1 MMHRTV
7 LIPSLEDTTV
17 AATFGKFAISS
28 TLSKNSC
35 KISTLTLSCGKSNY
49 VLVIGTVK
57 FFPLLPEGPLP

>member
-17 AATFGKFAISS
+17 AATFDKFAISS

-35 KISTLTLSCGKSNY
+35 KISTLNLSCGKSNY
-49 VLVIGTVK
+49 VFVIGTVK
-57 FFPLLPEGPLP
+57 SFSSVT